1 MNFKHVIFKLIGR
14 LIKLHWRIFKP
25 FSVGARAI
33 VLNDENKVLLIKH
46 TYTDLWYLPGGGVNK
61 KEHLL
66 DALQREMYEE
76 LKLSIKDE
84 PTLLG
89 TYSNFFESKS
99 DFVSIFVI
107 KDFEMRPQKN
117 LEIENWQF
125 FDTDELP
132 QTTSP
137 GSKKRIQ
144 EYLGNKKIDFIW

>member
-1 MNFKHVIFKLIGR
+1 MR
-14 LIKLHWRIFKP
+14 LHWRIFKP
-25 FSVGARAI
+25 FSVGVRAI
-33 VLNDENKVLLIKH
+33 ILNDKGQVLLIKH

-66 DALQREMYEE
+66 DALKREMDEE
-76 LKLSIKDE
+76 LRLKIKDA

-89 TYSNFFESKS
+89 TYANFFESKS

-107 KDFEMRPQKN
+107 QGFEMNPEKN

-125 FDTDELP
+125 FDTDKIPE
-132 QTTSP
+132 TTSP

-144 EYLGNKKIDFIW
+144 EHLGNKAIDFIW